1 LSKNNSKVKLKKS
14 PEYFF
19 FCKFPATRK
28 NKKLHMDKNKNSSFQ
43 IKLPIII
50 FSTLAAGILIGA
62 TMANPSSSKDTV
74 LEGITRIKE
83 ILLQVDQ
90 NYVEE
95 VDTDKLVDSAIE
107 GIIKELDPHTSYIPA
122 KDLEMVSADLKGNFE
137 GIGIE
142 FNIFNDTLYVVAPL
156 SGGPSETAGLQSGDK
171 IIAVDDKN
179 IAGVGLTNRQVHE
192 NLRGEKG
199 SEVELKIMRSGL
211 KEPVEY
217 KIIRDKIPQYS
228 VDVSYMVDEEIG
240 YIKVSRFS
248 ATTYNEFM
256 EAMNKLEGEGMQK
269 LILDLQ
275 DNPGG
280 YMDKAINMADEFLKD
295 NAMIVYTKGKE
306 KRYNSEARA
315 IKDGSFEEGSL
326 IVLINEGSASASEI
340 VSGAIQ
346 DNDRGLIVGRRS
358 FGKGLVQMPVS
369 LKDGSELRLTI
380 SRYYTPSGRSIQKP
394 FGENP
399 DEYRQE
405 MNERYEH
412 GEYFVADSIHF
423 EDSLKYTTKNGRI
436 VYGGGGIMPDY
447 FVPLDTAET
456 STYLNKLFL
465 SNTLRQYTFSY
476 YEKNKKM
483 LENMGMQGFINNF
496 QVTDAMLKEITSLAL
511 TNNVDLD
518 VEGFNKSKELIKLYS
533 KAYIARNIWNNEGFY
548 PIFNKQNEVF
558 KEALKLFDKAETLA
572 KK

>member
-1 LSKNNSKVKLKKS
+1 MNN
-14 PEYFF
+14 
-19 FCKFPATRK
+19 
-28 NKKLHMDKNKNSSFQ
+28 NKNSSFQ

-62 TMANPSSSKDTV
+62 TMANPSSNKDTV

-95 VDTDKLVDSAIE
+95 VDTHKLVNSAIE
-107 GIIKELDPHTSYIPA
+107 GIVKELDPHTSYIPA
-122 KDLEMVSADLKGNFE
+122 EDLEMVSADLKGNFE

-156 SGGPSETAGLQSGDK
+156 SGGPSESAGLQSGDK
-171 IIAVDDKN
+171 IIAVDGKN

-199 SEVELKIMRSGL
+199 SEVKLKIMRSGME
-211 KEPVEY
+211 EPVEHT
-217 KIIRDKIPQYS
+217 IIRDKIPQYS

-256 EAMNKLEGEGMQK
+256 EALNKLKDEGLKK
-269 LILDLQ
+269 LIVDLQ

-280 YMDKAINMADEFLKD
+280 YMDKAISMADEFLKD
-295 NAMIVYTKGKE
+295 NTLIVYTKGKE
-306 KRYNSEARA
+306 NRYNSEARA
-315 IKDGSFEEGSL
+315 IKDGKFEEDPL

-399 DEYRQE
+399 NEYRE
-405 MNERYEH
+405 DMNYRYEH
-412 GEYFVADSIHF
+412 GEYFVADSIQF
-423 EDSLKYTTKNGRI
+423 NDSLKYTTSNGRI

-447 FVPLDTAET
+447 FVPLDTAQT
-456 STYLNKLFL
+456 STYLNRLFL

-476 YEKNKKM
+476 YEENQKM
-483 LENMGMQGFINNF
+483 LKNMGMEGFINNF
-496 QVTDAMLKEITSLAL
+496 QVTDKMLNELTNLAE
-511 TNNVDLD
+511 TNNVEFNE
-518 VEGFNKSKELIKLYS
+518 EGFNKSKDLIKLYS

-548 PIFNKQNEVF
+548 PIFNQQNEVF
-558 KEALKLFDKAETLA
+558 LEALKLFDRAETLA

>member
-1 LSKNNSKVKLKKS
+1 MNN
-14 PEYFF
+14 
-19 FCKFPATRK
+19 
-28 NKKLHMDKNKNSSFQ
+28 NKNSSFQ

-62 TMANPSSSKDTV
+62 TMANPSSNKDTV

-95 VDTDKLVDSAIE
+95 VDTDKLVNSAIE
-107 GIIKELDPHTSYIPA
+107 GIVKELDPHTSYIPA

-171 IIAVDDKN
+171 IIAVDGKN
-179 IAGVGLTNRQVHE
+179 IAGTGLTNRQVHE

-211 KEPVEY
+211 KDPVEY
-217 KIIRDKIPQYS
+217 KIIRDKIPQFS
-228 VDVSYMVDEEIG
+228 VDVSYMVDDEIG

-256 EAMNKLEGEGMQK
+256 EALNKLEEQGLKK

-280 YMDKAINMADEFLKD
+280 YMDKAISMADEFLKD

-315 IKDGSFEEGSL
+315 IKEGKFEDSPL

-358 FGKGLVQMPVS
+358 FGKGLVQMPVP

-394 FGENP
+394 FGEDPN
-399 DEYRQE
+399 EYRDE
-405 MNERYEH
+405 MNYRYEH

-423 EDSLKYTTKNGRI
+423 DDSLKYTTSNGRI

-447 FVPLDTAET
+447 FVPLDTAQT
-456 STYLNKLFL
+456 STYLNRLFL

-483 LENMGMQGFINNF
+483 LENMGMEGFINNF
-496 QVTDAMLKEITSLAL
+496 QVTEKMLNELTSLAK
-511 TNNVDLD
+511 TNNVEFNED
-518 VEGFNKSKELIKLYS
+518 GFNKSKELIKLYS

-548 PIFNKQNEVF
+548 PIFNQQNEVF
-558 KEALKLFDKAETLA
+558 LEALKLFDRAESLA

>member
-1 LSKNNSKVKLKKS
+1 VN
-14 PEYFF
+14 
-19 FCKFPATRK
+19 T
-28 NKKLHMDKNKNSSFQ
+28 NKNSSFQ

-62 TMANPSSSKDTV
+62 TMANPSSNKDTV

-95 VDTDKLVDSAIE
+95 VNSDKLVNSAIK

-171 IIAVDDKN
+171 IIAVDGKN

-211 KEPVEY
+211 KEPVDY
-217 KIIRDKIPQYS
+217 KIIRDKIPQFS
-228 VDVSYMVDEEIG
+228 VDVSYMVNDEIG

-256 EAMNKLEGEGMQK
+256 EALNKLKDEGLQK

-280 YMDKAINMADEFLKD
+280 YMDKAISMADEFLKD

-315 IKDGSFEEGSL
+315 IKEGKFEESPL

-358 FGKGLVQMPVS
+358 FGKGLVQMPVP

-405 MNERYEH
+405 MNSRYEH
-412 GEYFVADSIHF
+412 GEYFVADSIEF
-423 EDSLKYTTKNGRI
+423 EDSLKYTTRNGRI

-447 FVPLDTAET
+447 FVALDTAET

-465 SNTLRQYTFSY
+465 SNSLRQYTFSY
-476 YEKNKKM
+476 YEKNKNM
-483 LENMGMQGFINNF
+483 LENMGLERFINNF
-496 QVTDAMLKEITSLAL
+496 QVTDKMLIKLTQLAE
-511 TNNVDLD
+511 TNNIQIDE
-518 VEGFNKSKELIKLYS
+518 EGFNKSKELIKIYI
-533 KAYIARNIWNNEGFY
+533 KAYIARNVWNNEGFY
-548 PIFNKQNEVF
+548 PIFNQQNEIF

>member
-1 LSKNNSKVKLKKS
+1 VI
-14 PEYFF
+14 
-19 FCKFPATRK
+19 T
-28 NKKLHMDKNKNSSFQ
+28 NKNSSFQ

-62 TMANPSSSKDTV
+62 TMANPTSSKDTV

-95 VDTDKLVDSAIE
+95 VDTDKLVDSAIK

-171 IIAVDDKN
+171 IIAVDGKN
-179 IAGVGLTNRQVHE
+179 IAGIGLTNRQVHE

-228 VDVSYMVDEEIG
+228 VDVSYMVDDEIG

-256 EAMNKLEGEGMQK
+256 EAMNKLKEEGMQK

-315 IKDGSFEEGSL
+315 IKEGSFENGSL

-423 EDSLKYTTKNGRI
+423 EDSLKYTTSNGRI

-483 LENMGMQGFINNF
+483 LENMGMEGFINNF
-496 QVTDAMLKEITSLAL
+496 RVTDKMLKELTTMAM
-511 TNNVDLD
+511 TNNVELD
-518 VEGFNKSKELIKLYS
+518 EQGLNKSKELIKLYS

-548 PIFNKQNEVF
+548 PIFNEQNEVF

>member
-1 LSKNNSKVKLKKS
+1 MNN
-14 PEYFF
+14 
-19 FCKFPATRK
+19 
-28 NKKLHMDKNKNSSFQ
+28 NKNSSFQ

-62 TMANPSSSKDTV
+62 TMANPSSNKDTV

-95 VDTDKLVDSAIE
+95 VDTDKLVNSAIE
-107 GIIKELDPHTSYIPA
+107 GIVKELDPHTSYIPA

-171 IIAVDDKN
+171 IIAVDGKN
-179 IAGVGLTNRQVHE
+179 IAGTGLTNRQVHE

-211 KEPVEY
+211 KDPVEY
-217 KIIRDKIPQYS
+217 KIIRDKIPQFS
-228 VDVSYMVDEEIG
+228 VDVSYMVDDEIG

-256 EAMNKLEGEGMQK
+256 EALNKLEEQGLKK

-280 YMDKAINMADEFLKD
+280 YMDKAISMADEFLKD

-315 IKDGSFEEGSL
+315 IKEGKFEDSPL

-358 FGKGLVQMPVS
+358 FGKGLVQMPVP

-394 FGENP
+394 FGEDPN
-399 DEYRQE
+399 EYRDE
-405 MNERYEH
+405 MNYRYEH

-423 EDSLKYTTKNGRI
+423 DDSLKYTTSNGRI

-447 FVPLDTAET
+447 FVPLDTAQT
-456 STYLNKLFL
+456 STYLNRLFL

-483 LENMGMQGFINNF
+483 LENMGMEGFINNF
-496 QVTDAMLKEITSLAL
+496 QVTEKMLNELTSLAK
-511 TNNVDLD
+511 TNNVEFDE
-518 VEGFNKSKELIKLYS
+518 EGFNKSKELIKLYS

-548 PIFNKQNEVF
+548 PIFNQQNEIF
-558 KEALKLFDKAETLA
+558 LEALKLFDRAESLA

>member
-1 LSKNNSKVKLKKS
+1 VQN
-14 PEYFF
+14 
-19 FCKFPATRK
+19 
-28 NKKLHMDKNKNSSFQ
+28 NKNSSFQ

-62 TMANPSSSKDTV
+62 TMANPSSNKDTV

-95 VDTDKLVDSAIE
+95 VDTDRLVNSAIE
-107 GIIKELDPHTSYIPA
+107 GIVKELDPHTSYIPA

-171 IIAVDDKN
+171 IIAVDGKN
-179 IAGVGLTNRQVHE
+179 IAGTGLTNRQVHE

-217 KIIRDKIPQYS
+217 TIIRDKIPQFS
-228 VDVSYMVDEEIG
+228 VDVSYMVDDEIG

-256 EAMNKLEGEGMQK
+256 EALNKLKEEGLKK

-280 YMDKAINMADEFLKD
+280 YMDKAISMADEFLKD
-295 NAMIVYTKGKE
+295 NALIVYTKGKE
-306 KRYNSEARA
+306 QRYNSEARA
-315 IKDGSFEEGSL
+315 IKEGKFEESPL

-358 FGKGLVQMPVS
+358 FGKGLVQMPVP

-399 DEYRQE
+399 NEYRE
-405 MNERYEH
+405 DMNYRYEH
-412 GEYFVADSIHF
+412 GEYFVADSIQF
-423 EDSLKYTTKNGRI
+423 DDSLKYTTSNGRI

-447 FVPLDTAET
+447 FVPLDTAQT
-456 STYLNKLFL
+456 STYLNRLFL

-476 YEKNKKM
+476 YEKNKKL
-483 LENMGMQGFINNF
+483 LENMGMEGFINNF
-496 QVTDAMLKEITSLAL
+496 QVTDKMLNELTSLAKS
-511 TNNVDLD
+511 NNVEFNE
-518 VEGFNKSKELIKLYS
+518 EGFNKSKELIKLYS

-548 PIFNKQNEVF
+548 PIFNQQNEVF
-558 KEALKLFDKAETLA
+558 LEALKLFDRAETLA

>member
-1 LSKNNSKVKLKKS
+1 MNN
-14 PEYFF
+14 
-19 FCKFPATRK
+19 
-28 NKKLHMDKNKNSSFQ
+28 NKNSSFQ

-62 TMANPSSSKDTV
+62 TMANPSSNKDTV

-95 VDTDKLVDSAIE
+95 VDTDKLVNSAIS

-171 IIAVDDKN
+171 IIAVDGKN

-199 SEVELKIMRSGL
+199 SEVKLQIMRSGL
-211 KEPVEY
+211 EEPVEY
-217 KIIRDKIPQYS
+217 KIVRDKIPQFS
-228 VDVSYMVDEEIG
+228 VDVSYMVDDEIG

-256 EAMNKLEGEGMQK
+256 EALNKLKEQGLQK

-295 NAMIVYTKGKE
+295 NAMIVYTKGKKKDIILKQE
-306 KRYNSEARA
+306 LSKMENLRTAR
-315 IKDGSFEEGSL
+315 
-326 IVLINEGSASASEI
+326 
-340 VSGAIQ
+340 
-346 DNDRGLIVGRRS
+346 
-358 FGKGLVQMPVS
+358 
-369 LKDGSELRLTI
+369 
-380 SRYYTPSGRSIQKP
+380 
-394 FGENP
+394 
-399 DEYRQE
+399 
-405 MNERYEH
+405 
-412 GEYFVADSIHF
+412 
-423 EDSLKYTTKNGRI
+423 
-436 VYGGGGIMPDY
+436 
-447 FVPLDTAET
+447 
-456 STYLNKLFL
+456 
-465 SNTLRQYTFSY
+465 
-476 YEKNKKM
+476 
-483 LENMGMQGFINNF
+483 
-496 QVTDAMLKEITSLAL
+496 
-511 TNNVDLD
+511 
-518 VEGFNKSKELIKLYS
+518 
-533 KAYIARNIWNNEGFY
+533 
-548 PIFNKQNEVF
+548 
-558 KEALKLFDKAETLA
+558 
-572 KK
+572 

>member
-1 LSKNNSKVKLKKS
+1 MNTNKNN
-14 PEYFF
+14 
-19 FCKFPATRK
+19 
-28 NKKLHMDKNKNSSFQ
+28 SFQ
-43 IKLPIII
+43 IKLPIVV
-50 FSTLAAGILIGA
+50 FTTLAAGILIGA
-62 TMANPSSSKDTV
+62 TMANPTSNKDTV

-95 VDTDKLVDSAIE
+95 VDTDKLVDSAIK
-107 GIIKELDPHTSYIPA
+107 GIIKVLDPHTSYIPA
-122 KDLEMVSADLKGNFE
+122 KDLKMVSADLKGNFE

-156 SGGPSETAGLQSGDK
+156 GGGPSEAVGLQSGDK
-171 IIAVDDKN
+171 IIAVDGKN
-179 IAGVGLTNRQVHE
+179 IAGIGLTNRQVHE

-199 SEVELKIMRSGL
+199 SEVGLKIMRTGL
-211 KEPVEY
+211 KETLDY
-217 KIIRDKIPQYS
+217 KVIRDKIPQYS
-228 VDVSYMVDEEIG
+228 VEVSYMVDDEIG

-256 EAMNKLEGEGMQK
+256 EALTKLESEGMQK

-280 YMDKAINMADEFLKD
+280 YMDKAISMADEFLKD

-315 IKDGSFEEGSL
+315 IKDGLFENNPL

-346 DNDRGLIVGRRS
+346 DNDRGLVVGRRS
-358 FGKGLVQMPVS
+358 FGKGLVQMPVP

-394 FGENP
+394 FGDTP
-399 DEYRQE
+399 DEYREE
-405 MNERYEH
+405 MSTRFEH

-423 EDSLKYTTKNGRI
+423 VDSLKYTTRKGRI

-447 FVPLDTAET
+447 FVSLDTTQT
-456 STYLNKLFL
+456 SIYLNKLFL
-465 SNTLRQYTFSY
+465 SNSLRQYTFTY
-476 YEKNKKM
+476 YKNNKKM
-483 LENMGMQGFINNF
+483 LENMGMQQYIDNF
-496 QVTDAMLKEITSLAL
+496 QVTDKML
-511 TNNVDLD
+511 VDLSNLAKINH
-518 VEGFNKSKELIKLYS
+518 VEFDPQGFKKSNEVIKIYC
-533 KAYIARNIWNNEGFY
+533 KAYIARNVWNNEGFY
-548 PIFNKQNEVF
+548 PIFNQQNEIF
-558 KEALKLFDKAETLA
+558 KEALKLFDQAETLA
-572 KK
+572 KN

>member
-1 LSKNNSKVKLKKS
+1 MNQ
-14 PEYFF
+14 
-19 FCKFPATRK
+19 
-28 NKKLHMDKNKNSSFQ
+28 NKNSSFQ
-43 IKLPIII
+43 IKLPIIV
-50 FSTLAAGILIGA
+50 FTTLAAGILIGA
-62 TMANPSSSKDTV
+62 TMANPSANKDTV

-95 VDTDKLVDSAIE
+95 VDTEKLVNSAIN
-107 GIIKELDPHTSYIPA
+107 GIIKELDPHTSYIPS

-156 SGGPSETAGLQSGDK
+156 SGGPSEEAGLQSGDK
-171 IIAVDDKN
+171 IISVDGKN

-199 SEVELKIMRSGL
+199 SEVKLEIMRSGL
-211 KEPVEY
+211 NEIVEY
-217 KIIRDKIPQYS
+217 TIIRDKIPQYS
-228 VDVSYMVDEEIG
+228 VDVSYMVDDEIG

-256 EAMNKLEGEGMQK
+256 EALNGLKEQGLKK

-315 IKDGSFEEGSL
+315 IKDGKFEESPL

-358 FGKGLVQMPVS
+358 FGKGLVQMPVP

-405 MNERYEH
+405 MSSRYEH
-412 GEYFVADSIHF
+412 GEYFVADSIEF
-423 EDSLKYTTKNGRI
+423 NDSLKYTTANGRV

-447 FVPLDTAET
+447 FVPLDTT
-456 STYLNKLFL
+456 QNSTYLNRLFL
-465 SNTLRQYTFSY
+465 SNSLRQYTFSY
-476 YEKNKKM
+476 YEKNKSRLEKMGFEKYNSEFEISDKM
-483 LENMGMQGFINNF
+483 LDDLI
-496 QVTDAMLKEITSLAL
+496 SLGKK
-511 TNNVDLD
+511 ND
-518 VEGFNKSKELIKLYS
+518 VQFDKEGFNKSKELIKLYC
-533 KAYIARNIWNNEGFY
+533 KAYIARNVWNNEGFY
-548 PIFNKQNEVF
+548 PIFNQQNEIF
-558 KEALKLFDKAETLA
+558 KEALKLFDQAERLA

>member
-1 LSKNNSKVKLKKS
+1 VNN
-14 PEYFF
+14 
-19 FCKFPATRK
+19 
-28 NKKLHMDKNKNSSFQ
+28 NKNSSFQ

-62 TMANPSSSKDTV
+62 AMANPSSNKDTV

-95 VDTDKLVDSAIE
+95 VDTDKLVNSAIE
-107 GIIKELDPHTSYIPA
+107 GIVKELDPHTSYIPA

-171 IIAVDDKN
+171 IIAVDGKN
-179 IAGVGLTNRQVHE
+179 IAGTGLTNRQVHE

-211 KEPVEY
+211 KDPVEY
-217 KIIRDKIPQYS
+217 KIIRDKIPQFS
-228 VDVSYMVDEEIG
+228 VDVSYMVDDEIG

-256 EAMNKLEGEGMQK
+256 EALNKLEEQGLKK

-280 YMDKAINMADEFLKD
+280 YMDKAISMADEFLKD

-315 IKDGSFEEGSL
+315 IKEGKFEDSPL

-358 FGKGLVQMPVS
+358 FGKGLVQMPVP

-394 FGENP
+394 FGEDPN
-399 DEYRQE
+399 EYRDE
-405 MNERYEH
+405 MNYRYEH

-423 EDSLKYTTKNGRI
+423 DDSLKYTTSNGRI

-447 FVPLDTAET
+447 FVPLDTAQT
-456 STYLNKLFL
+456 STYLNRLFL

-483 LENMGMQGFINNF
+483 LENMGMEGFINNF
-496 QVTDAMLKEITSLAL
+496 QVTEKMLNELTSLAK
-511 TNNVDLD
+511 TNNVEFDE
-518 VEGFNKSKELIKLYS
+518 EGFNKSKELIKLYS

-548 PIFNKQNEVF
+548 PIFNQQNEIF
-558 KEALKLFDKAETLA
+558 LEALKLFDRAESLA

>member
-1 LSKNNSKVKLKKS
+1 
-14 PEYFF
+14 
-19 FCKFPATRK
+19 
-28 NKKLHMDKNKNSSFQ
+28 MDKNKNSSFQ

>member
-1 LSKNNSKVKLKKS
+1 MNN
-14 PEYFF
+14 
-19 FCKFPATRK
+19 
-28 NKKLHMDKNKNSSFQ
+28 NKNSSFQ

-62 TMANPSSSKDTV
+62 TMANPSSNKDTV

-95 VDTDKLVDSAIE
+95 VDPDKLVNSAIN
-107 GIIKELDPHTSYIPA
+107 GIVKELDPHTSYIPA

-171 IIAVDDKN
+171 IISVDGKN
-179 IAGVGLTNRQVHE
+179 LAGVGLTNRQVHE

-199 SEVELKIMRSGL
+199 SEVALEIMRAGSQEL
-211 KEPVEY
+211 VEY
-217 KIIRDKIPQYS
+217 TIIRDKIPQYS
-228 VDVSYMVDEEIG
+228 VDVSYMVDDEIG

-256 EAMNKLEGEGMQK
+256 DALNSLIDDGMKK

-280 YMDKAINMADEFLKD
+280 YMDKAIKMADQFLKD
-295 NAMIVYTKGKE
+295 DAMIVYTEGKE

-315 IKDGSFEEGSL
+315 IQDGKFEENPL

-358 FGKGLVQMPVS
+358 FGKGLVQMPVA

-399 DEYRQE
+399 NEYRE
-405 MNERYEH
+405 DMNYRYEH
-412 GEYFVADSIHF
+412 GEYFVADSIQF
-423 EDSLKYTTKNGRI
+423 QDSLKYTTSNGRI

-447 FVPLDTAET
+447 FVPLDTSQT

-476 YEKNKKM
+476 YEKNQKL
-483 LENMGMQGFINNF
+483 LENMGMQGFIDSF
-496 QVTDAMLKEITSLAL
+496 QVTDKMLKDLTELAK
-511 TNNVDLD
+511 TNNVEFNE
-518 VEGFNKSKELIKLYS
+518 EGFDKSKELIKLYS

-548 PIFNKQNEVF
+548 PIFNQQNEVF
-558 KEALKLFDKAETLA
+558 NEALKLFDRAENLA

>member
-1 LSKNNSKVKLKKS
+1 MI
-14 PEYFF
+14 
-19 FCKFPATRK
+19 T
-28 NKKLHMDKNKNSSFQ
+28 NKNSSFQ

-62 TMANPSSSKDTV
+62 TMANPTSSKDTV

-95 VDTDKLVDSAIE
+95 VDTDKLVDSAIN
-107 GIIKELDPHTSYIPA
+107 GMLKELDPHTSYIPA

-171 IIAVDDKN
+171 IIAVDGKN
-179 IAGVGLTNRQVHE
+179 IAGIGLTNRQVHE

-228 VDVSYMVDEEIG
+228 VDVSYMVDDEIG

-256 EAMNKLEGEGMQK
+256 EAMNKLKEEGMQK

-315 IKDGSFEEGSL
+315 IKEGSFENGSL

-394 FGENP
+394 FGEDP

-423 EDSLKYTTKNGRI
+423 EDSLKYTTSNGRI

-456 STYLNKLFL
+456 STYLNKIFL

-483 LENMGMQGFINNF
+483 LENMGMEGFINNF
-496 QVTDAMLKEITSLAL
+496 QVTDKMLKELTTMAM
-511 TNNVDLD
+511 TNNVELD
-518 VEGFNKSKELIKLYS
+518 EEGFKKSKELIKLYS

-548 PIFNKQNEVF
+548 PIFNEQNEVF

>member
-1 LSKNNSKVKLKKS
+1 MNQ
-14 PEYFF
+14 
-19 FCKFPATRK
+19 
-28 NKKLHMDKNKNSSFQ
+28 NKNSSFQ
-43 IKLPIII
+43 IKLPIIV
-50 FSTLAAGILIGA
+50 FTTLAAGILIGA
-62 TMANPSSSKDTV
+62 TMANPSANKDTV

-95 VDTDKLVDSAIE
+95 VDTEKLVNSAIN
-107 GIIKELDPHTSYIPA
+107 GIIKELDPHTSYIPS

-156 SGGPSETAGLQSGDK
+156 SGGPSEEAGLQSGDK
-171 IIAVDDKN
+171 IISVDGKN

-199 SEVELKIMRSGL
+199 SEVKLEIMRSGL
-211 KEPVEY
+211 NEIVEY
-217 KIIRDKIPQYS
+217 TIIRDKIPQYS
-228 VDVSYMVDEEIG
+228 VDVSYMVDDEIG

-256 EAMNKLEGEGMQK
+256 EALNGLKEQGLKK

-315 IKDGSFEEGSL
+315 IKDGKFEESPL

-358 FGKGLVQMPVS
+358 FGKGLVQMPVP

-405 MNERYEH
+405 MSSRYEH
-412 GEYFVADSIHF
+412 GEYFVADSIEF
-423 EDSLKYTTKNGRI
+423 NDSLKYTTANGRV

-447 FVPLDTAET
+447 FVPLDTT
-456 STYLNKLFL
+456 QNSTYLNRLFL
-465 SNTLRQYTFSY
+465 SNSLRQYTFSY
-476 YEKNKKM
+476 YEKNKSRLEKMGFEKYNSEFEISDKM
-483 LENMGMQGFINNF
+483 LDDLI
-496 QVTDAMLKEITSLAL
+496 SLGKK
-511 TNNVDLD
+511 ND
-518 VEGFNKSKELIKLYS
+518 VQFDKEGFNKSKELIKLYC
-533 KAYIARNIWNNEGFY
+533 KAYIARNVWNNKGFY
-548 PIFNKQNEVF
+548 PIFNQQNEIF
-558 KEALKLFDKAETLA
+558 KEALKLFDQAERLA

>member
-1 LSKNNSKVKLKKS
+1 VNN
-14 PEYFF
+14 
-19 FCKFPATRK
+19 
-28 NKKLHMDKNKNSSFQ
+28 NKNSSFQ

-62 TMANPSSSKDTV
+62 TMANPSSNKDTV

-95 VDTDKLVDSAIE
+95 VDTDKLVNSAIE
-107 GIIKELDPHTSYIPA
+107 GIVKELDPHTSYIPA

-171 IIAVDDKN
+171 IIAVDGKN
-179 IAGVGLTNRQVHE
+179 IAGTGLTNRQVHE

-211 KEPVEY
+211 KDPVEY
-217 KIIRDKIPQYS
+217 KIIRDKIPQFS
-228 VDVSYMVDEEIG
+228 VDVSYMVDDEIG

-256 EAMNKLEGEGMQK
+256 EALNKLEEQGLKK

-280 YMDKAINMADEFLKD
+280 YMDKAISMADEFLKD

-315 IKDGSFEEGSL
+315 IKEGKFEDSPL

-358 FGKGLVQMPVS
+358 FGKGLVQMPVP

-394 FGENP
+394 FGEDPN
-399 DEYRQE
+399 EYRDE
-405 MNERYEH
+405 MNYRYEH

-423 EDSLKYTTKNGRI
+423 DDSLKYTTSNGRI

-447 FVPLDTAET
+447 FVPLDTAQT
-456 STYLNKLFL
+456 STYLNRLFL

-483 LENMGMQGFINNF
+483 LENMGMEGFINNF
-496 QVTDAMLKEITSLAL
+496 QVTEKMLNELTSLAK
-511 TNNVDLD
+511 TNNVEFDE
-518 VEGFNKSKELIKLYS
+518 EGFNKSKELIKLYS

-548 PIFNKQNEVF
+548 PIFNQQNEIF
-558 KEALKLFDKAETLA
+558 LEALKLFDRAESLA

>member
-1 LSKNNSKVKLKKS
+1 MQN
-14 PEYFF
+14 
-19 FCKFPATRK
+19 
-28 NKKLHMDKNKNSSFQ
+28 NKNSSFQ

-62 TMANPSSSKDTV
+62 TMANPSSNKDTV

-95 VDTDKLVDSAIE
+95 VDTDRLVNSAIE
-107 GIIKELDPHTSYIPA
+107 GIVKELDPHTSYIPA

-171 IIAVDDKN
+171 IIAVDGKN
-179 IAGVGLTNRQVHE
+179 IAGTGLTNRQVHE

-217 KIIRDKIPQYS
+217 TIIRDKIPQFS
-228 VDVSYMVDEEIG
+228 VDVSYMVDDEIG

-256 EAMNKLEGEGMQK
+256 EALNKLKEEGLKK

-280 YMDKAINMADEFLKD
+280 YMDKAISMADEFLKD
-295 NAMIVYTKGKE
+295 NALIVYTKGKE
-306 KRYNSEARA
+306 QRYNSEARA
-315 IKDGSFEEGSL
+315 IKEGKFEESPL

-358 FGKGLVQMPVS
+358 FGKGLVQMPVP

-399 DEYRQE
+399 NEYRE
-405 MNERYEH
+405 DMNYRYEH
-412 GEYFVADSIHF
+412 GEYFVADSIQF
-423 EDSLKYTTKNGRI
+423 DDSLKYTTSNGRI

-447 FVPLDTAET
+447 FVPLDTAQT
-456 STYLNKLFL
+456 STYLNRLFL

-476 YEKNKKM
+476 YEKNKKL
-483 LENMGMQGFINNF
+483 LENMGMEGFINNF
-496 QVTDAMLKEITSLAL
+496 QVTDKMLNELTSLAKS
-511 TNNVDLD
+511 NNVEFNE
-518 VEGFNKSKELIKLYS
+518 EGFNKSKELIKLYS

-548 PIFNKQNEVF
+548 PIFNQQNEVF
-558 KEALKLFDKAETLA
+558 LEALKLFDRAETLA

>member
-1 LSKNNSKVKLKKS
+1 MI
-14 PEYFF
+14 
-19 FCKFPATRK
+19 T
-28 NKKLHMDKNKNSSFQ
+28 NKNSSFQ

-62 TMANPSSSKDTV
+62 TMANPTSSKDTV

-95 VDTDKLVDSAIE
+95 VDTDKLVDSAIK

-179 IAGVGLTNRQVHE
+179 IAGIGLTNRQVHE

-228 VDVSYMVDEEIG
+228 VDVSYMVDDEIG

-256 EAMNKLEGEGMQK
+256 EAMNKLKEEGMQK

-295 NAMIVYTKGKE
+295 NALIVYTKGKE

-315 IKDGSFEEGSL
+315 IKEGSFENGSL

-423 EDSLKYTTKNGRI
+423 EDSLKYTTSNGRI

-465 SNTLRQYTFSY
+465 SNILRQYTFSY

-483 LENMGMQGFINNF
+483 LENMGMEGFINNF
-496 QVTDAMLKEITSLAL
+496 QVTDKMLKELTSMAM
-511 TNNVDLD
+511 TNNVELD
-518 VEGFNKSKELIKLYS
+518 EEGFNKSKELIKLYS
-533 KAYIARNIWNNEGFY
+533 KAYIARNIWNNVGFY
-548 PIFNKQNEVF
+548 PIFNEQNEVF

>member
-1 LSKNNSKVKLKKS
+1 MNN
-14 PEYFF
+14 
-19 FCKFPATRK
+19 
-28 NKKLHMDKNKNSSFQ
+28 NKNSSFQ

-62 TMANPSSSKDTV
+62 TMANPSSNKDTV

-95 VDTDKLVDSAIE
+95 VDTDKLVNSAIS

-171 IIAVDDKN
+171 IIAVDGKN

-199 SEVELKIMRSGL
+199 SEVKLQIMRSGL
-211 KEPVEY
+211 EEPVEY
-217 KIIRDKIPQYS
+217 KIVRDKIPQFS
-228 VDVSYMVDEEIG
+228 VDVSYMVDDEIG

-256 EAMNKLEGEGMQK
+256 EALNKLKEQGLQK

-315 IKDGSFEEGSL
+315 IKDGEFEDSPL

-358 FGKGLVQMPVS
+358 FGKGLVQMPVP

-394 FGENP
+394 FGEDPN
-399 DEYRQE
+399 EYRNE
-405 MNERYEH
+405 MNYRYEH
-412 GEYFVADSIHF
+412 GEYFVADSIEF
-423 EDSLKYTTKNGRI
+423 DDSLKYTTSNGRI

-447 FVPLDTAET
+447 FVPLDTAQT
-456 STYLNKLFL
+456 STYLNRLFL
-465 SNTLRQYTFSY
+465 SNSLRQYTFSY

-483 LENMGMQGFINNF
+483 LENMGMEGFINNF
-496 QVTDAMLKEITSLAL
+496 QVTDKMLNEL
-511 TNNVDLD
+511 TNLAKTND
-518 VEGFNKSKELIKLYS
+518 VKFNEDGFNKSKDLIKLYS

-548 PIFNKQNEVF
+548 PIFNQQNEVF
-558 KEALKLFDKAETLA
+558 LEALKLFDRAESLA

>member
-1 LSKNNSKVKLKKS
+1 MI
-14 PEYFF
+14 
-19 FCKFPATRK
+19 T
-28 NKKLHMDKNKNSSFQ
+28 NKNSSFQ

-62 TMANPSSSKDTV
+62 TMANPTSSKDTV

-90 NYVEE
+90 NYVED
-95 VDTDKLVDSAIE
+95 VDTDKLVDSAIK

-171 IIAVDDKN
+171 IIAVDGKN
-179 IAGVGLTNRQVHE
+179 IAGIGLTNRQVHE

-211 KEPVEY
+211 QEPVEY

-228 VDVSYMVDEEIG
+228 VDVSYMVDNEIG

-256 EAMNKLEGEGMQK
+256 EAMNKLKEEGMQK

-315 IKDGSFEEGSL
+315 IKEGSFENGSL

-423 EDSLKYTTKNGRI
+423 EDSLKYTTSNGRI

-447 FVPLDTAET
+447 FVPLDTTET

-476 YEKNKKM
+476 YEKNKKI
-483 LENMGMQGFINNF
+483 LENMGMTGFINNF
-496 QVTDAMLKEITSLAL
+496 QVTDKMLKELTTMAM
-511 TNNVDLD
+511 TNNVELD
-518 VEGFNKSKELIKLYS
+518 EEGFNKSKELIKLYS

-548 PIFNKQNEVF
+548 PIFNQQNEVF